1 MTAVRYAV
9 IAAVTCFAAA
19 SMAHAQQ
26 QVSYVD
32 EGGIRYQVTRQTVQ
46 RQVPVTEMREQQQT
60 LYRQQVTTD
69 TLQQQQLYN
78 VPVTQYQLVSRL
90 HGRWN
95 PFMTPY
101 WTHHYEPVT
110 TWTQQV
116 GTVQI
121 PVNRVAWAP
130 ETRTVQAPVTTYRT
144 ANEEVVSRV
153 AIGATPTTGGSQQM
167 LAASAPT
174 TPSATLTPRAG
185 AVTAA
190 APAVASATASPTY
203 GGTAMSS
210 DPPRQG
216 QGWQPAGDSRYGDPV
231 RR

>member
-1 MTAVRYAV
+1 MTAARCVA
-9 IAAVTCFAAA
+9 IAAVMCFAAA
-19 SMAHAQQ
+19 SMAQTP

-46 RQVPVTEMREQQQT
+46 RQVPVTEMRDQQQT
-60 LYRQQVTTD
+60 WYRQQVTTD
-69 TLQQQQLYN
+69 NLQQQQLYN

-95 PFMTPY
+95 PFITPY

-121 PVNRVAWAP
+121 PVSRVAWAP

-144 ANEEVVSRV
+144 ANEEVISRV
-153 AIGATPTTGGSQQM
+153 AIGPAPLTGGTQQM
-167 LAASAPT
+167 MASSAPT
-174 TPSATLTPRAG
+174 TPTATLAPRPG
-185 AVTAA
+185 AATAA
-190 APAVASATASPTY
+190 APAVASATASTTY
-203 GGTAMSS
+203 GGSALTN

-216 QGWQPAGDSRYGDPV
+216 WQPPSDSRYSESV

>member
-1 MTAVRYAV
+1 MTAVRYVA
-9 IAAVTCFAAA
+9 IAAVTCLAAA
-19 SMAHAQQ
+19 SSARAQQ
-26 QVSYVD
+26 TRVYD
-32 EGGIRYQVTRQTVQ
+32 EGGIRYQETRQTVQ
-46 RQVPVTEMREQQQT
+46 RSIPVTEMQNQQQMV
-60 LYRQQVTTD
+60 YRQQVTTD

-78 VPVTQYQLVSRL
+78 VPSTQYQLVSRL

-95 PFMTPY
+95 PFITPY

-144 ANEEVVSRV
+144 ATEEVVTRV
-153 AIGATPTTGGSQQM
+153 ALGAAPTAGGSQQM

-174 TPSATLTPRAG
+174 TPTATLTPRPGTA
-185 AVTAA
+185 TAA
-190 APAVASATASPTY
+190 ATAPPAVASATASPAY
-203 GGTAMSS
+203 GGTVMPS
-210 DPPRQG
+210 DPPK
-216 QGWQPAGDSRYGDPV
+216 QGWQPATNDSRY
-231 RR
+231 R

>member
-1 MTAVRYAV
+1 MTAARYVA
-9 IAAVTCFAAA
+9 IAAVTCLAAA
-19 SMAHAQQ
+19 STTRAQ

-46 RQVPVTEMREQQQT
+46 RQLPVTEMRDQQQT
-60 LYRQQVTTD
+60 WYRQQVTTD
-69 TLQQQQLYN
+69 TLQQQRLYN

-144 ANEEVVSRV
+144 TNEEVVSRV
-153 AIGATPTTGGSQQM
+153 AIGATPVTGGSQQM

-174 TPSATLTPRAG
+174 TPTATLTPRAG
-185 AVTAA
+185 TATA
-190 APAVASATASPTY
+190 SAPAVASATASTTY
-203 GGTAMSS
+203 GGTALNS
-210 DPPRQG
+210 DPPR
-216 QGWQPAGDSRYGDPV
+216 QGWQPAGDSRYGDAV